1 MRSVV
6 AVAWHFRINESSRR
20 TIVKKKKNCKI
31 VATASLADVE
41 SLVLFAKYLFISYW
55 RCGFYVGIGL
65 LQEDIPVDQYD
76 LRKISHHMTKQMEG
90 ERSEAGEFNAGKGW
104 FDNF

>member
-1 MRSVV
+1 M
-6 AVAWHFRINESSRR
+6 
-20 TIVKKKKNCKI
+20 
-31 VATASLADVE
+31 
-41 SLVLFAKYLFISYW
+41 
-55 RCGFYVGIGL
+55 GIGL